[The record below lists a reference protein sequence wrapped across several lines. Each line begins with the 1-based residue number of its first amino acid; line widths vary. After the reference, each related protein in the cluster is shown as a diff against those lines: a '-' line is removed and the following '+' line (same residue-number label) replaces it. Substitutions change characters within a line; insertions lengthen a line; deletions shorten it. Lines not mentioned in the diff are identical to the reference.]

1 MVKLAIKD
9 FYTKDFPVVVND
21 IEVKNG
27 PMIVTYQLI
36 LKLQQQA
43 DEEYEK
49 IKQDNPETTEKPKLF
64 YFVLGSDLIPSLD
77 KWEAGKEFI

>member
-1 MVKLAIKD
+1 MLVPCGSRVDKKGVSPSEHRLEMVKLAIKD

-36 LKLQQQA
+36 LKL
-43 DEEYEK
+43 
-49 IKQDNPETTEKPKLF
+49 
-64 YFVLGSDLIPSLD
+64 
-77 KWEAGKEFI
+77 